1 MSLYITSRENKE
13 GRNEVR
19 QISLS
24 DYTLRTPNSQMVA
37 RFKEEVCGNCGLEL
51 AMADPVNPRM
61 QGPNIITGECP
72 KCGQVQPMNIPDY
85 VDFSYNTK
93 ESMIEILLSRQNQMS
108 GMELLARDKIARK
121 ILDCTDGHVLLEEEE
136 WNKLVKAINTIKG
149 LGRPD
154 IELVHRILEAKEPS
168 VEEKK

>member
-37 RFKEEVCGNCGLEL
+37 RFKEKVCGNCGLEL
-51 AMADPVNPRM
+51 AMADPVNPKM
-61 QGPNIITGECP
+61 QGPNILTGECP
-72 KCGQVQPMNIPDY
+72 KCGQVQPMNIPDHIEVAY
-85 VDFSYNTK
+85 DTK

-108 GMELLARDKIARK
+108 GMELLERDKIARK
-121 ILDCTDGHVLLEEEE
+121 VLDGADGHVLLEEDE
-136 WNKLVKAINTIKG
+136 WNKLVKAVNTVKG
-149 LGRPD
+149 LGKPD
-154 IELVHRILEAKEPS
+154 IELVRRILEAEETK